1 MTWAAAT
8 RPSQII
14 ERRHFLTTFDQTART
29 RDDCGVLARDGNA
42 IRVAALARSTASGL
56 GRVKRVVQVDVRWIR
71 LARCTRRQAVNSSRH
86 HRVPEERVG
95 GAVAGD
101 DARPAG
107 IIYDRGRRDGF
118 LHFGHGHV
126 SSSRNVW
133 SGYDD
138 ERTSTQH
145 PDPCFQIRMPT

>member
-1 MTWAAAT
+1 MTWAAAA
-8 RPSQII
+8 RLSQII
-14 ERRHFLTTFDQTART
+14 ERQHYRTLFDETART

-42 IRVAALARSTASGL
+42 VGVAALARSKAGGL
-56 GRVKRVVQVDVRWIR
+56 RRLKGVVQLDVRR
-71 LARCTRRQAVNSSRH
+71 VCLAGCTRRPAVNSSRH
-86 HRVPEERVG
+86 HRVPEEPVG

-101 DARPAG
+101 YARPAG

-118 LHFGHGHV
+118 LHFGHGNV

-133 SGYDD
+133 SGHDD